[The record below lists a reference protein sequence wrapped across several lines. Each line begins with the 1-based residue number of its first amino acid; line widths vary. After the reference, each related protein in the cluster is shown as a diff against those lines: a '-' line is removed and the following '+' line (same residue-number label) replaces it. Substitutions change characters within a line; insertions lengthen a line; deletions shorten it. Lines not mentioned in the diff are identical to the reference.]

1 MSHGMLHTRGFTLIE
16 LLTSTTLLALL
27 LTIASPSFAT
37 LIGRTRCQSAR
48 VTLDTALNLA
58 RISAVNR
65 GTHVVA
71 CPSLDQQQCL
81 RGTEWH
87 HGWLIF
93 ADLDHDGA
101 HAADEPVIAVM
112 QAQPSGIGIQSTVG
126 RLHVD
131 YQPDG
136 SAGGTNLTLTV
147 CDRAAGAANASTLVV
162 NQNGRIR
169 RGVATPDAA
178 AACLLAAG

>member
-1 MSHGMLHTRGFTLIE
+1 MSHGTLQIRGFSLIE
-16 LLTSTTLLALL
+16 LLMSMTLLAVL

-37 LIGRTRCQSAR
+37 LMGRTRSQSAR
-48 VTLDTALNLA
+48 VALDTALNLA
-58 RISAVNR
+58 RLSAISR

-71 CPSLDQQQCL
+71 CPSVDQQQCL
-81 RGTEWH
+81 HGTEWH
-87 HGWLIF
+87 HGWLVF

-101 HAADEPVIAVM
+101 HSANEPLIGVM
-112 QAQPSGIGIQSTVG
+112 QAQPSGVGIQSTTG

-162 NQNGRIR
+162 NQGGRIR
-169 RGVATPDAA
+169 RGAATADAA
-178 AACLLAAG
+178 AACLAIAG